1 MHMLRRL
8 VAVGLPAALA
18 CVVVIATA
26 QAATTSIRFP
36 ISFTATDCPDPVA
49 LSGTLHEVFTTVVS
63 ANGNVLVNVV
73 DNPQGV
79 TGIGLVSG
87 RVYQGTGVTRESIT
101 IAKGSTDT
109 FVNNFRLISR
119 GPGSDV
125 IVQNVFHI
133 TVNAN
138 GDVTAT
144 LDKST
149 VTCT

>member
-8 VAVGLPAALA
+8 VAAGLPAALA

-49 LSGTLHEVFTTVVS
+49 LSGTLHEVFTTVD
-63 ANGNVLVNVV
+63 NGSTVLVSVV

-87 RVYQGTGVTRESIT
+87 LTYQGTGVTRESFT
-101 IAKGSTDT
+101 LAKGSTDT

-125 IVQNVFHI
+125 IVQDVFHI

-144 LDKST
+144 LDRTT
-149 VTCT
+149 VNCT